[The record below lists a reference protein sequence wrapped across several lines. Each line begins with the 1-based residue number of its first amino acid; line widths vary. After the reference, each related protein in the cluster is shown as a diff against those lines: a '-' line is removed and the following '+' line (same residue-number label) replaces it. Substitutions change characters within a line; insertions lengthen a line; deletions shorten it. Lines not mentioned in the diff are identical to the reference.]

1 MSPSFLVSRLGASVE
16 SDVYGK
22 ALIEAGVPAEAI
34 KNWSSD
40 PAVTFEGQVGITK
53 DTNERAQD
61 AVWVIHWFFMASYR
75 CSCLL

>member
-53 DTNERAQD
+53 DTNERAQG